1 MLESEYMTPPTISV
15 VIVVFNGERY
25 LRQAIESALDQSY
38 PPYEV
43 VVIDDGSTDA
53 TLEIAHSFGD
63 KVICKVQQNQGPS
76 AARNFGTEVST
87 GEWIAYLD
95 ADDYWLP
102 TKLEQQI
109 AVAQRNPSVGLIY
122 TGRTQVYEDG
132 RSVVIPARDPGWN
145 KRRLRF
151 RNPMF
156 PTTVLVRRSLALQHP
171 WDVSLRSSVDW
182 WFFYQLSKVTEFAVI
197 PGSTAIYRVHSE
209 SLTHRDW
216 RSVLHYAQTVAIRI
230 QEDLRGFA
238 RWKLKRRVDCR
249 LLGSAAISARTKD
262 SRESL
267 PLITRSIVSWP
278 FPDVWPSRYKLF
290 LHMLYRSLQ
299 R

>member
-1 MLESEYMTPPTISV
+1 MSQPTISV

-25 LRQAIESALDQSY
+25 LRQAIESALDQTC
-38 PPYEV
+38 PPHEV
-43 VVIDDGSTDA
+43 VVIDDGSTDSSVA
-53 TLEIAHSFGD
+53 IANSFGD
-63 KVICKVQQNQGPS
+63 RVICRAQQNQGPS
-76 AARNFGTEVST
+76 AARNFGTEVSS

-109 AVAQRNPSVGLIY
+109 AVTQRKPSVDLIY
-122 TGRTQVYEDG
+122 TGRTHLYEDG
-132 RSVVIPARDPGWN
+132 RSVVIFAKDPRWN

-182 WFFYQLSKVTEFAVI
+182 WFFYELSKVAEFAVV
-197 PGSTAIYRVHSE
+197 PDSTAIYRIHSE

-216 RSVLHYAQTVAIRI
+216 KSVLHYAQTVAARI
-230 QEDLRGFA
+230 QEDLSGFE
-238 RWKLKRRVDCR
+238 RWMLKRRVDCR
-249 LLGSAAISARTKD
+249 LFSSAAISARTQE

-267 PLITRSIVSWP
+267 PLITRSIVTWP
-278 FPDVWPSRYKLF
+278 FPDVWPARYKLF
-290 LHMLYRSLQ
+290 LNMLYRSL
-299 R
+299 RG

>member
-1 MLESEYMTPPTISV
+1 MTLPTISV

-25 LRQAIESALDQSY
+25 LRQAIESALDQTC
-38 PPYEV
+38 PPHEV
-43 VVIDDGSTDA
+43 VVIDDGSTDS
-53 TLEIAHSFGD
+53 TPEIVRSFGD
-63 KVICKVQQNQGPS
+63 KVIYKVQQNQGPS
-76 AARNFGTEVST
+76 AARNVGSEVST

-109 AVAQRNPSVGLIY
+109 AVVQRDPSVGFIY

-132 RSVVIPARDPGWN
+132 RSVIIPAKDPRWT

-156 PTTVLVRRSLALQHP
+156 PTTVLMRRSLALQHP

-197 PGSTAIYRVHSE
+197 PGTTAIYRVHAE
-209 SLTHRDW
+209 SLTHKDW
-216 RSVLHYAQTVAIRI
+216 RSVLHYAQTVAARI
-230 QEDLRGFA
+230 QADLSGFA

-249 LLGSAAISARTKD
+249 LYGSAAISARTKD
-262 SRESL
+262 SQESL
-267 PLITRSIVSWP
+267 PLLTRSLISWP
-278 FPDVWPSRYKLF
+278 FPDVWPARYKLF
-290 LHMLYRSLQ
+290 LYTLYQ
-299 R
+299 RLRR

>member
-1 MLESEYMTPPTISV
+1 MYMSQLAISV

-25 LRQAIESALDQSY
+25 LRQAIESALEQTC

-43 VVIDDGSTDA
+43 VVIDDGSTDSSVA
-53 TLEIAHSFGD
+53 IVRSFGD
-63 KVICKVQQNQGPS
+63 KVILRTQLNQGPS
-76 AARNFGTEVST
+76 AARNFGSEVSS

-95 ADDYWLP
+95 ADDYWFP

-109 AVAQRNPSVGLIY
+109 AVIQREPSAGLIY
-122 TGRTQVYEDG
+122 TGRTQVSEDG
-132 RSVVIPARDPGWN
+132 RSVVIPANEPRWN

-156 PTTVLVRRSLALQHP
+156 PTTVLVRRSLAQQHP

-182 WFFYQLSKVTEFAVI
+182 WFFYELSKVAGFAVV
-197 PGSTAIYRVHSE
+197 PDSTAVFRIHAE

-216 RSVLHYAQTVAIRI
+216 RSVLHYAQTVAARI
-230 QEDLRGFA
+230 QEDLSGFE
-238 RWKLKRRVDCR
+238 RWKLKRRVDCG
-249 LLGSAAISARTKD
+249 LFGSAAIAARKKD
-262 SRESL
+262 PRESL

-290 LHMLYRSLQ
+290 LNMLYRSL
-299 R
+299 RG

>member
-1 MLESEYMTPPTISV
+1 MTQPAISV

-25 LRQAIESALDQSY
+25 LRQAIESALDQTC
-38 PPYEV
+38 PPHEI
-43 VVIDDGSTDA
+43 VVIDDGSTDSSA
-53 TLEIAHSFGD
+53 AIANSFGN
-63 KVICKVQQNQGPS
+63 KVICKAQQNQGPS
-76 AARNFGTEVST
+76 AARNFGTEVSS

-109 AVAQRNPSVGLIY
+109 AVTQRQPSVDLIY
-122 TGRTQVYEDG
+122 TGRTHLYEDG
-132 RSVVIPARDPGWN
+132 RSTVVFAKDPRWN

-156 PTTVLVRRSLALQHP
+156 PTTVLVRRSVALQHP

-182 WFFYQLSKVTEFAVI
+182 WFFYELSKVAEFAVV
-197 PGSTAIYRVHSE
+197 PDSTAFYRIHSE

-216 RSVLHYAQTVAIRI
+216 RSVLHYAQRVAAKI
-230 QEDLRGFA
+230 QEDFSGFE
-238 RWKLKRRVDCR
+238 RWMLKRRVDCR
-249 LLGSAAISARTKD
+249 LFSSAAISARTQE

-278 FPDVWPSRYKLF
+278 FPDVWPSRYKL
-290 LHMLYRSLQ
+290 LLAMLYRSL
-299 R
+299 RS

>member
-1 MLESEYMTPPTISV
+1 MTQLKISV
-15 VIVVFNGERY
+15 VIVVYNGERY
-25 LRQAIESALDQSY
+25 LRQAIESALDQTY
-38 PPYEV
+38 PPHEV
-43 VVIDDGSTDA
+43 VVVDDGSTDSSV
-53 TLEIAHSFGD
+53 EIAHSFGD
-63 KVICKVQQNQGPS
+63 KVICRVQQNQGPS

-87 GEWIAYLD
+87 GEWVAYLD

-109 AVAQRNPSVGLIY
+109 AVAQRDPSVGLIY

-132 RSVVIPARDPGWN
+132 RSVVIPARHPRWN

-197 PGSTAIYRVHSE
+197 PGST
-209 SLTHRDW
+209 
-216 RSVLHYAQTVAIRI
+216 
-230 QEDLRGFA
+230 G
-238 RWKLKRRVDCR
+238 RR
-249 LLGSAAISARTKD
+249 
-262 SRESL
+262 
-267 PLITRSIVSWP
+267 
-278 FPDVWPSRYKLF
+278 
-290 LHMLYRSLQ
+290 
-299 R
+299 